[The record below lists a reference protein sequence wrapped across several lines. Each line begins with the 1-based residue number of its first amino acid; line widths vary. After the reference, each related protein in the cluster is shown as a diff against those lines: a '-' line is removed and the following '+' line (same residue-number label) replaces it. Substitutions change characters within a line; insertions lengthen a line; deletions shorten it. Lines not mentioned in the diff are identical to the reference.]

1 MSKKTSPRLFSII
14 HIGSEQITLQI
25 SEFFDLTDMHVIE
38 KTSKEVFLGEETFK
52 TGKISYTTSGHLC
65 ALLRGYKRL
74 MSEYGVKDFRVIATT
89 ALREAENQ
97 HYIVDQIKIRT
108 GFDLEVVDML
118 QEIFFKYAAL
128 YHIIRKHKM
137 EKPDES
143 LLFVDISSGGLG
155 FTLLKN
161 GIIHYQQNIHIGAVR
176 IKESF
181 DKNERESIHF
191 HQALSEYIYSSIEPV
206 KAELAQHS
214 IKYIVTSGNEN
225 HLLLQMLGHAA
236 ADGMTCVGRDEFNA
250 LYKKVQDLN
259 LPQLMKTFNLG
270 ENKAEM
276 ALPTI
281 VLYNQ
286 ILAITNAPEIIF
298 PDAQLV
304 DGVTLLHA
312 AEKMEDPFILTLEQQ
327 ILSLAR
333 NIGMKYRYETPH
345 SQAVEEISLK
355 VFDAMNSLHGLP
367 RRDRLLLQVAAILH
381 DIGKFVNLRRHY
393 FYSYRLILS
402 SDIIGFTER
411 EKEVMANIAHYH
423 SKGTPSDLDANF
435 ARLDREE
442 KVKVAK
448 LASMI
453 RIADAIDRSHR
464 QKAGAIDIRLH
475 GDNLEISV
483 SPFEDFSLEKWTFDD
498 KAHFFEHVH
507 GVRPVLSILTGGSH
521 GI

>member
-1 MSKKTSPRLFSII
+1 MAKKNSPRLFAII
-14 HIGSEQITLQI
+14 HIGSEQITFQI
-25 SEFFDLTDMHVIE
+25 SEFSDLNDLHVIE
-38 KTSKEVFLGEETFK
+38 RTSREVFLGEETFK
-52 TGKISYTTSGHLC
+52 TGRISFTTSGQLC

-74 MSEYGVKDFRVIATT
+74 MTEYGVRDYRVIATT

-97 HYIVDQIKIRT
+97 HYIVDQIRIRT
-108 GFDLEVVDML
+108 GFELEVVDML

-128 YHIIRKHKM
+128 YHMIRKHQI
-137 EKPDES
+137 ERSDEA

-161 GIIHYQQNIHIGAVR
+161 GVIHYQQNIHIGAVR

-181 DKNERESIHF
+181 DKNERDSIHF
-191 HQALSEYIYSSIEPV
+191 HQALSEYIYSSIESV
-206 KAELAQHS
+206 KSGLSQHS

-225 HLLLQMLGHAA
+225 HLLLQMLGRGA
-236 ADGMTCVGRDEFNA
+236 ADGLTCVSRREFQS
-250 LYKKVQDLN
+250 LYENVQGQN
-259 LPQLMKTFNLG
+259 LPQLMKTYRLS

-286 ILAITNAPEIIF
+286 ILSITNAPEIIF

-312 AEKMEDPFILTLEQQ
+312 AEKVDDTLITTLEQQ
-327 ILSLAR
+327 VLSLVR
-333 NIGMKYRYETPH
+333 NIGVKYCYERPH
-345 SQAVEEISLK
+345 SEAVEEGSLK
-355 VFDAMNSLHGLP
+355 IFDAMASLHGMQ

-402 SDIIGFTER
+402 SDIIGFTEQ
-411 EKEVMANIAHYH
+411 EKAVIANIAHYH
-423 SKGTPSDLDANF
+423 SKGTPSDMDSNF
-435 ARLDREE
+435 ARLGKEE

-453 RIADAIDRSHR
+453 RLADAIDRSHR
-464 QKAGAIDIRLH
+464 QKASSYDIRLH
-475 GDNLEISV
+475 GDNLEVIV
-483 SPFEDFSLEKWTFDD
+483 LPLEDFSLEQWTFDD
-498 KAHFFEHVH
+498 KADFFEHVH
-507 GVRPVLSILTGGSH
+507 GVKPVMILKFGGAY
-521 GI
+521 GV